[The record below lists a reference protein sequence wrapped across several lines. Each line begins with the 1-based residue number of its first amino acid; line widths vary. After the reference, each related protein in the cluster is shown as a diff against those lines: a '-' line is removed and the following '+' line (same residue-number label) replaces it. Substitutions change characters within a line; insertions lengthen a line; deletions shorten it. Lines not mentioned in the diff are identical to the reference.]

1 MLFHRFT
8 IPLQQRK
15 ITKRTML
22 KLNFLKLCICLICT
36 SSTLAAE
43 RQISTV
49 EKRKHNGHSEN
60 PTAPPTVTYD
70 DDNGTVKITT
80 DSTQVGSTVTVTN
93 ESGETEL
100 QASTYSTNSVF
111 PLSPLD
117 GETLTISIATT
128 SGNTYEGA
136 IN

>member
-1 MLFHRFT
+1 
-8 IPLQQRK
+8 
-15 ITKRTML
+15 ML

-60 PTAPPTVTYD
+60 PTAPTTVTYD

-80 DSTQVGSTVTVTN
+80 DSAQVGSAVTVTN

-100 QASTYSTNSVF
+100 QASTYSTKSVF
-111 PLSPLD
+111 PLFPID
-117 GETLTISIATT
+117 GETLTISIVTT
-128 SGNTYEGA
+128 SGSTFEGT
-136 IN
+136 IY